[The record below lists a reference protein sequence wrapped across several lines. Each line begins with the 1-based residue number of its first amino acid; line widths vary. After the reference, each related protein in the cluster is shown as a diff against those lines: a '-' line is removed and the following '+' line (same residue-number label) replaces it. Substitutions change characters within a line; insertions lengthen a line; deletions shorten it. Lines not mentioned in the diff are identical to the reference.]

1 MAWWNNIPN
10 KSLYELPN
18 YTSIHQ
24 VRKQNKKGGKSLIV
38 YPPII
43 ECKIRNDLSINYD
56 VESISTELLFENRNN
71 TIFNV
76 LYRQPEGQIEPFDK
90 FLKEIFWP
98 IKSSNKQFHV
108 VGDFNLDVLDYEIC
122 KKVQE
127 FFNIISEK
135 GMIQIRNKSTRVTNE
150 TATAI
155 NHILTN

>member
-1 MAWWNNIPN
+1 M
-10 KSLYELPN
+10 
-18 YTSIHQ
+18 
-24 VRKQNKKGGKSLIV
+24 RKQNKKRRESLIV

-43 ECKIRNDLSINYD
+43 GCKIRNDLSINYGD
-56 VESISTELLFENRNN
+56 VESISTELLFENRKN

-90 FLKEIFWP
+90 FFKETFSP

-122 KKVQE
+122 KKVQQ
-127 FFNIISEK
+127 FFNIIYEN

-150 TATAI
+150 TATTI